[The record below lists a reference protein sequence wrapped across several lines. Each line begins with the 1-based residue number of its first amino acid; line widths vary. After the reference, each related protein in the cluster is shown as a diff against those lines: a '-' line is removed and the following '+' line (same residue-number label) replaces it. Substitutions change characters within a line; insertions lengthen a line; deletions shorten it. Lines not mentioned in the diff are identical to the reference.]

1 MSEWR
6 TDIRTQRSDQR
17 YLGPIKIQMQIS
29 WVGWSTTCQSVR
41 VLLLLTY
48 KEQPWRLVTFE
59 IRLMRKHD
67 LTNIYFSLF
76 VDNFL
81 TILTIQRQSWRLATL
96 ETLITI
102 LTIENLNSD
111 HLWDLAIKSDAGQH
125 LQFLRC
131 LWRWALKYYNKVP
144 FTFSIFMY
152 FRNRFNYYWFSFFRY
167 PFKFPKTKLTL
178 LMWPWHVMMVWQ
190 N

>member
-1 MSEWR
+1 M
-6 TDIRTQRSDQR
+6 
-17 YLGPIKIQMQIS
+17 
-29 WVGWSTTCQSVR
+29 
-41 VLLLLTY
+41 
-48 KEQPWRLVTFE
+48 TFE

-125 LQFLRC
+125 LQFLQC
-131 LWRWALKYYNKVP
+131 LYNQPIYLKDKNSDLYCFCLDLSLNMFRMKMFACLGQFSPSYQNQWMSMFALPTY
-144 FTFSIFMY
+144 
-152 FRNRFNYYWFSFFRY
+152 RFGAARI
-167 PFKFPKTKLTL
+167 TL
-178 LMWPWHVMMVWQ
+178 
-190 N
+190 

>member
-1 MSEWR
+1 M
-6 TDIRTQRSDQR
+6 TDGHPDTKIGPEIPGSDKNPNANK
-17 YLGPIKIQMQIS
+17 LS
-29 WVGWSTTCQSVR
+29 WVINYLSVSQGTFTFDIQRATLKTCDLWDTWSDWWGNMTWQAFT
-41 VLLLLTY
+41 
-48 KEQPWRLVTFE
+48 
-59 IRLMRKHD
+59 
-67 LTNIYFSLF
+67 SLF
-76 VDNFL
+76 FWKFL
-81 TILTIQRQSWRLATL
+81 TILTIQGQSWRLATL

-125 LQFLRC
+125 LQFFRC

-152 FRNRFNYYWFSFFRY
+152 FRNKLNFYWFSFFRY
-167 PFKFPKTKLTL
+167 SFKFSKTKLTL

>member
-1 MSEWR
+1 MTLSL
-6 TDIRTQRSDQR
+6 TD
-17 YLGPIKIQMQIS
+17 
-29 WVGWSTTCQSVR
+29 WVSQSGYFYFWHTKSNPKDMWPLR
-41 VLLLLTY
+41 HL
-48 KEQPWRLVTFE
+48 

-67 LTNIYFSLF
+67 LTNIYFSF
-76 VDNFL
+76 FCKIF
-81 TILTIQRQSWRLATL
+81 TMQRQSWTL

-111 HLWDLAIKSDAGQH
+111 HLCDLTIKSDAGQH

-152 FRNRFNYYWFSFFRY
+152 FRNKLNFYWFSFFRY
-167 PFKFPKTKLTL
+167 SFKFSKTKLTL

>member
-1 MSEWR
+1 M
-6 TDIRTQRSDQR
+6 TDGHPDTKIGPEIPGSDKNPNANKLGDQLPVSQSGYFYFWHTKSSPEDLWPLRSDWWGNMTWQ
-17 YLGPIKIQMQIS
+17 
-29 WVGWSTTCQSVR
+29 
-41 VLLLLTY
+41 
-48 KEQPWRLVTFE
+48 TF
-59 IRLMRKHD
+59 
-67 LTNIYFSLF
+67 T
-76 VDNFL
+76 
-81 TILTIQRQSWRLATL
+81 WLATL

-125 LQFLRC
+125 LQFFRC

-152 FRNRFNYYWFSFFRY
+152 FRNKFNFYWFSFFRY
-167 PFKFPKTKLTL
+167 SFKFSKTKLTL